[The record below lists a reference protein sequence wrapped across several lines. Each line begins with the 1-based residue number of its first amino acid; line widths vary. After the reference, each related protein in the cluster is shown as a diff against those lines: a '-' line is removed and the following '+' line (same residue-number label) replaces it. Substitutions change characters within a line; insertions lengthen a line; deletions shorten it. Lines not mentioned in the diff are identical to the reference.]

1 MEPHSP
7 EEPPSR
13 RIDPTPEDM
22 GQMIRVSLALE
33 DVRQSDPSL
42 LIHENKITSQGREMS
57 SALFDNL
64 SQAYNSDFSSM
75 RTYLFNELDRQKEA
89 FQLGKITSDQLAGYK
104 KIISSVHGKIMHTS
118 VMAMQSQQ
126 EGNISYQDAL
136 KTAAAQRKEYESYEG
151 YLNEASELYTKSQE
165 VIASEKESIKT
176 RLGKRLR
183 ELVPSATFNMEP
195 IQRLSRTL
203 LVGAFMLGSQQ
214 GPVFAQS
221 FSQEQLTPPPIVQQI
236 TDRPAAGISIPEH
249 EQAPVAPVIETQE
262 ASTLPSY
269 EVIDSGNVT
278 KYVSNEDTL
287 DSILANRFGQTFY
300 TSEEV
305 TDQAL
310 VDSAALTEHQKD
322 LIRDKQIGAVDP
334 YRTSPAFMSRLDALV
349 AGLKNNGATN
359 EQIVDAVKY
368 DDQLRALSRE
378 LIGKSVYIR
387 PFGST
392 DQPIELLVVDTW
404 QQEEVAAAHG
414 LVPASTP
421 TQGAARNIGDS
432 FVADIPN
439 ETTRELF
446 GVSYDESAGRYID
459 ESGNSVRAPKAELLT
474 QIVPESKLAN
484 AD

>member
-1 MEPHSP
+1 MEPRSP

-22 GQMIRVSLALE
+22 GQMIKVSLALE

-42 LIHENKITSQGREMS
+42 LIHENKITAQGREMS

-89 FQLGKITSDQLAGYK
+89 FELGKITSDQLAGYK

-151 YLNEASELYTKSQE
+151 YLNDASELYTKSQE

-176 RLGKRLR
+176 RLSNRLR
-183 ELVPSATFNMEP
+183 KLVPNVTFSMEP
-195 IQRLSRTL
+195 ALRLSRAL
-203 LVGAFMLGSQQ
+203 LIGASILGPQH

-249 EQAPVAPVIETQE
+249 EQAPAAPVIETQE

-287 DSILANRFGQTFY
+287 DNILENRFGQKFY

-305 TDQAL
+305 TNQAL
-310 VDSAALTEHQKD
+310 ADSVALTDHQRD
-322 LIRDKQIGAVDP
+322 LIRAKYICAVDP
-334 YRTSPAFMSRLDALV
+334 YRTIPEFRSRLDTLV
-349 AGLKNNGATN
+349 AELKNNGATN
-359 EQIVDAVKY
+359 EEIIDAVKN
-368 DDQLRALSRE
+368 DDNLTQLARK
-378 LIGKSVYIR
+378 LIGRSFFIR
-387 PFGST
+387 PLGGT
-392 DQPIELLVVDTW
+392 GEPTEILAVDNWEQEMVV
-404 QQEEVAAAHG
+404 VAHG
-414 LVPASTP
+414 LVTPSTP
-421 TQGAARNIGDS
+421 TQEAASNLGDS
-432 FVADIPN
+432 FVAEMPN
-439 ETTRELF
+439 HTIEELF
-446 GVSYDESAGRYID
+446 GVTYNESARRYID
-459 ESGNSVRAPKAELLT
+459 ESGNSVRAPRAELLS
-474 QIVPESKLAN
+474 QIVTGSKLPN